1 MSNKLQLLI
10 SERDLI
16 AEEMPGFKGALLTYA
31 QEELRNLDFE
41 ISILAK
47 SERDV
52 LADLNRYNKQTNPLN
67 DQAAA

>member
-1 MSNKLQLLI
+1 MSNKLQILI

-16 AEEMPGFKGALLTYA
+16 AEEMLGFKGALLTYA

-41 ISILAK
+41 ISVLAK
-47 SERDV
+47 SERKVD
-52 LADLNRYNKQTNPLN
+52 ANLNRYTRQINASI